1 MMNETTIKV
10 VGMSCDG
17 CVRNVTGILKA
28 LDGVDDAQVS
38 LGKSEARVRYDP
50 AKVTVDGL
58 REAVER
64 AGFGAPA

>member
-1 MMNETTIKV
+1 MNETTIKV
-10 VGMSCDG
+10 AGMSCDG

-50 AKVTVDGL
+50 AKITMDAL
-58 REAVER
+58 REAIER

>member
-1 MMNETTIKV
+1 MNETVIKV
-10 VGMSCDG
+10 AGMSCDG
-17 CVRNVTGILKA
+17 CVRNVTGVLQA
-28 LDGVDDAQVS
+28 LDGVEVAEVS

-50 AKVTVDGL
+50 ARVTVEAL